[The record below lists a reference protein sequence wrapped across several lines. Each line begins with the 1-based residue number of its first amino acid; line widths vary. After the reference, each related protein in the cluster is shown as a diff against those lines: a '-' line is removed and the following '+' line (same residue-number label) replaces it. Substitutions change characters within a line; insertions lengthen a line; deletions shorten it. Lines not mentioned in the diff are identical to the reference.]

1 MTELDVDKDDVVLAC
16 AEAERIGALK
26 RSILLGKGNKTGI
39 LGELSVARYFGNDVA
54 IRASTYDYD
63 ILIDGM
69 KFDVKTKRRTVVA
82 KPEYNAAIPEYQ
94 LKQKCDYYLFV
105 SLRIAGGLPAGI
117 TLCGWISKDDFVKK
131 SKLVHAGSR
140 DASND
145 WYCSMDC
152 LVLPY
157 RDLLPIEDLKK

>member
-1 MTELDVDKDDVVLAC
+1 MIELSVNQDDIVSAC

-39 LGELSVARYFGNDVA
+39 LGELSVVRYFGNDAAV
-54 IRASTYDYD
+54 RVSTYDYD
-63 ILIDGM
+63 ILINGIT
-69 KFDVKTKRRTVVA
+69 FDVKTKRRTVAA
-82 KPEYNAAIPEYQ
+82 KLEYNAAIPEYQ
-94 LKQKCDYYLFV
+94 LKQKCDYYLFT
-105 SLRIAGGLPAGI
+105 SLRIAGGWPVGI
-117 TLCGWISKDDFVKK
+117 TLCGWIGKSDFVKK
-131 SKLVHAGSR
+131 SKLVQAGSR
-140 DASND
+140 DESND